1 MTTEAA
7 DVADAS
13 ISSPKPGPR
22 PVRWAPT
29 DHFRRAPTDHFRRAP
44 TDLFRRA
51 PTDLL
56 FSFADRALIER
67 LWTERAEPGWLRAE
81 RMAAADAF

>member
-13 ISSPKPGPR
+13 HSSPKPGPR
-22 PVRWAPT
+22 PV
-29 DHFRRAPTDHFRRAP
+29 RRAP

-51 PTDLL
+51 PTDL
-56 FSFADRALIER
+56 FR
-67 LWTERAEPGWLRAE
+67 
-81 RMAAADAF
+81 

>member
-22 PVRWAPT
+22 PVQ
-29 DHFRRAPTDHFRRAP
+29 RAPTDH
-44 TDLFRRA
+44 FRRA

-67 LWTERAEPGWLRAE
+67 LWTERGEPGWLRAE

>member
-13 ISSPKPGPR
+13 MSSPKPGPR
-22 PVRWAPT
+22 PV
-29 DHFRRAPTDHFRRAP
+29 
-44 TDLFRRA
+44 RRA

-67 LWTERAEPGWLRAE
+67 LWTERGEPGWLRAE

>member
-22 PVRWAPT
+22 PV
-29 DHFRRAPTDHFRRAP
+29 RRAPTDHFRRAP